1 MQKCPFR
8 TNQNSKFN
16 LLYLEQGHSEKYNR
30 VCALILNDML
40 INENDETS
48 GDDEPKYESESE
60 SDSDNTD
67 EE

>member
-1 MQKCPFR
+1 MPM
-8 TNQNSKFN
+8 SK
-16 LLYLEQGHSEKYNR
+16 GHSEKYNR

-40 INENDETS
+40 TNENDETS
-48 GDDEPKYESESE
+48 DDDEPEYESESE